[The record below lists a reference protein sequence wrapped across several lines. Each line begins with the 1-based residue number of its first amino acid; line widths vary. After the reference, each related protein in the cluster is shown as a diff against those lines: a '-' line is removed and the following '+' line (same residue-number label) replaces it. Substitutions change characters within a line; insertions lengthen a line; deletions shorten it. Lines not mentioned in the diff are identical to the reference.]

1 MADDKTLVEYMIGG
15 VVTILSG
22 VGIYHARKIADMPE
36 KYMLKDD
43 FHIAE
48 NRIREDIKGIH
59 DRLDKLF
66 EPK

>member
-1 MADDKTLVEYMIGG
+1 MSDERTVAEYIAGG
-15 VVTILSG
+15 IMTILSG
-22 VGIYHARKIADMPE
+22 IGLYHAKKIAEMPE
-36 KYMLKDD
+36 KYIRKDD